1 MTDSPMTDRRTLL
14 TTALLAAAGAAVP
27 ALPAHAIETK
37 AMPLDQHGYKP
48 ANALA
53 GTVPWQMLATTDS
66 YEKVINGFT
75 WVLPK
80 FPPKVRELHGK
91 VVRVNGYM
99 MPLDTTEKQSR
110 FLLMAYPQTCPYC
123 LSVGSQYFIEVLAST
138 PVTYSQDAMVIE
150 GRMELLEQDE
160 NGLYYRMR
168 AARQVKA

>member
-1 MTDSPMTDRRTLL
+1 MIDRRRLL
-14 TTALLAAAGAAVP
+14 TLAAAAS
-27 ALPAHAIETK
+27 ALPGLARAAGSPTST

-48 ANALA
+48 AQAVA
-53 GTVPWQMLATTDS
+53 GAVSWQVLATTDS
-66 YEKVINGFT
+66 YEKVVNGFT

-80 FPPKVRELHGK
+80 FPPPVKALSGK

-123 LSVGSQYFIEVLAST
+123 LSVGSQFFIEVLTAA
-138 PVTYSQDAMVIE
+138 PIPYGQDAMLIE
-150 GRMELLEQDE
+150 GKLELLEQDE

-168 AARQVKA
+168 AAKLVKG

>member
-1 MTDSPMTDRRTLL
+1 MTDRRTLL
-14 TTALLAAAGAAVP
+14 KAALLAAAGAAAP
-27 ALPAHAIETK
+27 GLAAHAAAAATG

-48 ANALA
+48 ASALA
-53 GTVPWQMLATTDS
+53 GTVPWQMLGTTES
-66 YEKVINGFT
+66 FEKVINGFT

-91 VVRVNGYM
+91 VIRVNGYM

-123 LSVGSQYFIEVLAST
+123 LSVGSQFFIEVLAAT

-150 GRMELLEQDE
+150 GKMELLEQDE

-168 AARQVKA
+168 AARQVKG